1 MASPKIR
8 RGAQSIRTMGALV
21 DNRRVRTP
29 AGALL
34 EMSTMANEK
43 LLLQK
48 ELQRWEHRHVEI
60 QNRLAAIAAKERR
73 LMAVI
78 QGDQMP
84 PGVHTPSGAANT
96 SSTAATTSPSW
107 MAQVDTS
114 RDVSPAAASRI
125 KVQEL
130 SY

>member
-1 MASPKIR
+1 
-8 RGAQSIRTMGALV
+8 MGALV

-73 LMAVI
+73 LMVVI
-78 QGDQMP
+78 QADQMP
-84 PGVHTPSGAANT
+84 PGVHAPTGDAKNSGNAAG
-96 SSTAATTSPSW
+96 PSW
-107 MAQVDTS
+107 LAQVDAS

>member
-78 QGDQMP
+78 QADGMP
-84 PGVHTPSGAANT
+84 PGVHNPSGEPRPAENAAPTPSWAA
-96 SSTAATTSPSW
+96 
-107 MAQVDTS
+107 MADTS
-114 RDVSPAAASRI
+114 REVSPATASRM

>member
-1 MASPKIR
+1 MANPR
-8 RGAQSIRTMGALV
+8 RGVQSIRTMGALV

-34 EMSTMANEK
+34 EMSAMANEK

-48 ELQRWEHRHVEI
+48 ELQRWDRRFVEI

-73 LMAVI
+73 LLKVI

-84 PGVHTPSGAANT
+84 PGVH
-96 SSTAATTSPSW
+96 
-107 MAQVDTS
+107 
-114 RDVSPAAASRI
+114 DVSRNCAPNPISARPVQSETLSELSPATISRF